1 MYPNFTFDY
10 FPTQY
15 YSRTSTEQSTFPSFA
30 GQSRMLSQRIQ
41 KSDPICFAPLV
52 HETKTRMLSH
62 LNRCDLIPKQYA
74 QKESLHG
81 KMLLEATEWS
91 LQIQGR
97 PIASLRMVHIHG
109 GKNEI
114 INTWIFPNRPKHMP
128 VYAAEL
134 IAVGDAIR
142 VAFVDIQVPVLE
154 GSVVE
159 DTSMLTD
166 ALAPRFAS
174 LPCNEEPPFWA
185 IQESQGNFTYAR
197 NVPAAD
203 LPTIETCYLSYMD
216 AYLNQFACED
226 VGKSILQLERDEE
239 ALNALHAYQHHHM
252 EHSPGNK
259 FLSKLFGSDWTEA
272 FMREF
277 LFEKPQG

>member
-15 YSRTSTEQSTFPSFA
+15 YSRTSTEHGTLPSFA
-30 GQSRMLSQRIQ
+30 GQSRMGSQRIL
-41 KSDPICFAPLV
+41 KSDPVCFGPLV
-52 HETKTRMLSH
+52 QETRTRMVSH
-62 LNRCDLIPKQYA
+62 LNHSDLIPKQYA
-74 QKESLHG
+74 QRESLHG

-97 PIASLRMVHIHG
+97 PIANLRMVYIHG

-114 INTWIFPNRPKHMP
+114 INTWIFPNRPLRMP

-154 GSVVE
+154 GSAVE
-159 DTSMLTD
+159 DTSMITG
-166 ALAPRFAS
+166 ALAPRFAG

-197 NVPAAD
+197 NVPAID
-203 LPTIETCYLSYMD
+203 LPTIEACYLAYMD
-216 AYLNQFACED
+216 AYLSQFACED
-226 VGKSILQLERDEE
+226 VGESILRLSRDED
-239 ALNALHAYQHHHM
+239 ALNNLHAYQLHHM

>member
-10 FPTQY
+10 FPAQY

-30 GQSRMLSQRIQ
+30 GQSRLGTPRSL
-41 KSDPICFAPLV
+41 KSHPVSFAHLV
-52 HETKTRMLSH
+52 QETKTRMLSH
-62 LNRCDLIPKQYA
+62 LNRCNLIPKHYA
-74 QKESLHG
+74 QRESLHG

-91 LQIQGR
+91 IQIQGR
-97 PIASLRMVHIHG
+97 PIASLRMVYIHG

-114 INTWIFPNRPKHMP
+114 INTWIFPNRPSRMP

-134 IAVGDAIR
+134 IAVNDAIR
-142 VAFVDIQVPVLE
+142 VAFVDIQVPALE
-154 GSVVE
+154 GSIVE
-159 DTSMLTD
+159 DTSMMTGS
-166 ALAPRFAS
+166 LAPRFAS
-174 LPCNEEPPFWA
+174 LPCNEAPPFWA

-197 NVPAAD
+197 NVPAVD
-203 LPTIETCYLSYMD
+203 LPTIEACYLAYMD
-216 AYLNQFACED
+216 AYLNHFACED
-226 VGKSILQLERDEE
+226 VGKSILRLARDED
-239 ALNALHAYQHHHM
+239 ALDALLSYQHHHM

>member
-15 YSRTSTEQSTFPSFA
+15 YSRTSTEQSTLPTFA
-30 GQSRMLSQRIQ
+30 GQSRMLSHRTL
-41 KSDPICFAPLV
+41 KSDAVSFAPLV
-52 HETKTRMLSH
+52 QETKTRMRSH
-62 LNRCDLIPKQYA
+62 LSRCNLIPKQYV
-74 QKESLHG
+74 QRESLHG

-91 LQIQGR
+91 LLIQGR
-97 PIASLRMVHIHG
+97 PIASLRMVYIHG

-114 INTWIFPNRPKHMP
+114 INTWIFPNRPKNMP

-142 VAFVDIQVPVLE
+142 VAFVDIQTPVLE

-159 DTSMLTD
+159 DTSMLTGM
-166 ALAPRFAS
+166 LAPRFAG
-174 LPCNEEPPFWA
+174 LPCNEAPPFWA
-185 IQESQGNFTYAR
+185 VQESQGNFTYAR
-197 NVPAAD
+197 NVPFAD
-203 LPTIETCYLSYMD
+203 LPTIEACYLAYMD
-216 AYLNQFACED
+216 AYLNHFACED
-226 VGKSILQLERDEE
+226 VGRSILRQSRDED
-239 ALNALHAYQHHHM
+239 AINALHAYQHHHM

-259 FLSKLFGSDWTEA
+259 FLSKLFGADWTVA